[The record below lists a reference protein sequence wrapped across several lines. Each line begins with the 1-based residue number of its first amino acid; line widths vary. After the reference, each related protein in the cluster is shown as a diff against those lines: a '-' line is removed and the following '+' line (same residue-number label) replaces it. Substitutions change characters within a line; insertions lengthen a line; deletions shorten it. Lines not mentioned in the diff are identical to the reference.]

1 MLWRDRTTLCNF
13 LVEIFI
19 LSRHVSSL
27 AEAMSWHL
35 HNGLINIGQRG
46 AAPLFSVRLGSGS
59 NELPMLA
66 LFEKVPTVRPS
77 CRGNVPQRQNRL

>member
-46 AAPLFSVRLGSGS
+46 AAPLFSVRLGSAS
-59 NELPMLA
+59 NELPMLG
-66 LFEKVPTVRPS
+66 PPS
-77 CRGNVPQRQNRL
+77 GLAAGVTSRNDRTGYK